1 MYEGAPMMY
10 KSIERLNGDPTPL
23 KKLADDYVSGV
34 SAYLALRQAVMY
46 LALQNSEHT
55 TLKEPRSKRV
65 TGQKPRTGWRTA
77 VRIGHGSA
85 AGKTEPGRDLARL
98 PHGWL
103 VTRTVSGQRGN

>member
-1 MYEGAPMMY
+1 LKNAPFDEVSKVYEGAPMMY

-55 TLKEPRSKRV
+55 TLKEPRS
-65 TGQKPRTGWRTA
+65 
-77 VRIGHGSA
+77 RIGNRA
-85 AGKTEPGRDLARL
+85 ER
-98 PHGWL
+98 
-103 VTRTVSGQRGN
+103 